1 MGPVYYGILEVLRTG
16 DFNFEKASLP
26 FVIKYI
32 LFLARP
38 LIAS

>member
-1 MGPVYYGILEVLRTG
+1 MGSVDFGILKVLRTG
-16 DFNFEKASLP
+16 DFSFNKASLP

-32 LFLARP
+32 LFLARL